1 MKLKDRFV
9 SIEEK
14 LKAGAI
20 DEIGKVTEQINEL
33 NPEELAEA
41 AQFLYLLLEE
51 KAGDAAVEFLDKYAK
66 RFGNEKMMDLAI
78 KATHAPNFPK
88 PLEIYFVAVD

>member
-20 DEIGKVTEQINEL
+20 DEIGKVIEQINEL

-41 AQFLYLLLEE
+41 VQFLYLLLEE

-66 RFGNEKMMDLAI
+66 RFGNEKMRDLALE
-78 KATHAPNFPK
+78 ATYAPNFPK
-88 PLEIYFVAVD
+88 PLEKYFVAVD